1 MKKLD
6 TFKRKFID
14 AAEAGLIESAHEPQ
28 LDNKALFQIMT
39 DNSFSKGE
47 RLHFFFR
54 LIREILPKSLSD
66 NEFYKKF
73 IYDLDKLPFNPE
85 RYEFREKIGE
95 GGGCNVYLLESVTS
109 NQASIALKLDNGPFK
124 DAHQAHE
131 HARELNQNYL
141 KAREIYR
148 KIPDLI
154 PNELNLLMANPKGSG
169 PAVVTLQNFLGYNL
183 RDFFSTPDSD
193 IQSIIRDDENFARR
207 ASEFSKITLAH
218 LNKTGE
224 IIDLLGPNN
233 LSIVD
238 HNQKVNLILLDSHLF
253 YKVDEVDEQRKAG
266 IDKYTKKLERYS

>member
-1 MKKLD
+1 
-6 TFKRKFID
+6 
-14 AAEAGLIESAHEPQ
+14 
-28 LDNKALFQIMT
+28 
-39 DNSFSKGE
+39 
-47 RLHFFFR
+47 
-54 LIREILPKSLSD
+54 LSD

-85 RYEFREKIGE
+85 RYKFREKIGE

-169 PAVVTLQNFLGYNL
+169 PAVVTLQNFFGYNL

-218 LNKTGE
+218 LSKTGE